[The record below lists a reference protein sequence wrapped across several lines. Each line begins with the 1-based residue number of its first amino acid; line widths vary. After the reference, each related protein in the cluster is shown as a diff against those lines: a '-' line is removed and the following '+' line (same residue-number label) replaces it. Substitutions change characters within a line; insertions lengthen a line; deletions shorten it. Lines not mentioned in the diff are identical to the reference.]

1 MASVTETLQEIHPDI
16 INPNP
21 QNPRLIFREDEM
33 NQLLVSIKEVGIR
46 VPLSVYHDRGTKFT
60 LIDGERRW
68 RCAKKL
74 NLSSVPVIIYPKPS
88 PLENLLMMFNIHKVR
103 LDWDIMP
110 MALKLDDI
118 RRMLEEEGKDSRPKA
133 LAAITGVP
141 LPTVRRALD
150 LLALPKKYQDM
161 LLREAEKPRGMQRIK
176 PDLFIEINKSLHVV
190 ENYTPKVFDA
200 ITKTQ
205 YVHVMV
211 EKYVDRVVDNVT
223 SYREVAKIA
232 RAELTGINKTEA
244 TKAIIRLVR
253 AKGYSIEQAYRD
265 TVEYAYE
272 QRDLASRLRSI
283 TEKLNQYRSST
294 RLSEDVLTV
303 LIDLRDEIDRLLGE

>member
-1 MASVTETLQEIHPDI
+1 MATETLQEIHPDT

-21 QNPRLIFREDEM
+21 QNPRLIFREEEM
-33 NQLLVSIKEVGIR
+33 NQLLISIKEVGIR
-46 VPLSVYHDRGTKFT
+46 VPLSVYHERGSKFT

-68 RCAKKL
+68 RCARKL
-74 NLSSVPVIIYPKPS
+74 NLTSVPVIVYPRPS

-103 LDWDIMP
+103 SDWDIMP

-118 RRMLEEEGKDSRPKA
+118 RGMLEAEGKDSRPKA
-133 LAAITGVP
+133 LAAITGVA
-141 LPTVRRALD
+141 LPTIRRALD

-161 LLREAEKPRGMQRIK
+161 LLKEAEKPRGMQRIK

-190 ENYTPKVFDA
+190 ENYTPRVFNA
-200 ITKTQ
+200 VTKTQ
-205 YVHVMV
+205 YVHAMV

-232 RAELTGINKTEA
+232 RAELTGINKSEA
-244 TKAIIRLVR
+244 TKAIVKLVQ
-253 AKGYSIEQAYRD
+253 AKGYSIEQAYQD

-272 QRDLASRLRSI
+272 QRDLASRLRGI
-283 TEKLNQYRSST
+283 TEKLTQYKLPS
-294 RLSEDVLTV
+294 RLSDDVRTVLTN
-303 LIDLRDEIDRLLGE
+303 LRDEIDRLLGG